1 MSRTRAFALNCA
13 LRAPIN
19 EEMGPHGPHADELR
33 LMRRA
38 AMALFA
44 AGAVVCAVGVTL
56 KALSPMASSVQLG
69 SAVGFAICAAA
80 VFVAPPHRRLIEAA
94 AAVSIGLLCTM
105 LATSNVI
112 GMTPFFFLWPLVF
125 LAHFSARRTLVA
137 AFVLMAA
144 GVAAAAAVN
153 PHATDKLDTVI
164 GTVSSVGLMAGLIQV
179 MSMRERQLRAALAR
193 AANTDALTGLLNR
206 RAFDPEL
213 AALATGAAAAT
224 STLSVVMFDLDHF
237 KDYNDRHGHLVGDEA
252 LCRVACVLTRSAGP
266 RDLVARLGGEE
277 FAVALP
283 GSGPPAARAFAEQV
297 VEALR
302 REDVPAGR
310 RLTVSAGI
318 ASRSGTCAPQDLLRD
333 ADSALYAAKRD
344 GRDRAATFAGER
356 RQAA

>member
-1 MSRTRAFALNCA
+1 
-13 LRAPIN
+13 
-19 EEMGPHGPHADELR
+19 MGAHGPHADELR

-38 AMALFA
+38 ATALFA
-44 AGAVVCAVGVTL
+44 AGAVVCAVGVAL
-56 KALSPMASSVQLG
+56 KALTPLASAVQLG

-80 VFVAPPHRRLIEAA
+80 VFLAPPHRRLIEAS

-125 LAHFSARRTLVA
+125 VAHFSARRMLVA

-144 GVAAAAAVN
+144 GVAVAAAVN
-153 PHATDKLDTVI
+153 PHATDKLDTVT
-164 GTVSSVGLMAGLIQV
+164 GTVSSVGLMAGLVQV
-179 MSMRERQLRAALAR
+179 MSRRERQLRAALAR

-213 AALATGAAAAT
+213 DRLATGATAT
-224 STLSVVMFDLDHF
+224 ASAMSVVMFDLDHF
-237 KDYNDRHGHLVGDEA
+237 KDYNERHGHLVGDEA
-252 LCRVACVLTRSAGP
+252 LRRIAGVLTRSAGP

-283 GSGPPAARAFAEQV
+283 GSGLPGARDYAQRV

-302 REDVPAGR
+302 REDVPGDR
-310 RLTVSAGI
+310 RLTVSAGV
-318 ASRSGTCAPQDLLRD
+318 ASRSGTVVGQELLRD

-344 GRDRAATFAGER
+344 GRDRAATFQGER
-356 RQAA
+356 RHAA